1 MARSGSRHI
10 QDSQSTLQGKMGVR
24 ILKKR
29 IVVYALLTVFLDLN
43 CGVSNARQ
51 DCLQS
56 LDETEFP
63 QNPCLF
69 LAVVSADPNSQSS
82 VGKSFTNVML
92 LNCAVN
98 IQERAACNRK
108 SNLPYPTLR
117 N

>member
-1 MARSGSRHI
+1 
-10 QDSQSTLQGKMGVR
+10 MGVR

-29 IVVYALLTVFLDLN
+29 IVVHALLTVFLDLN